1 MELKTLLLSLASMP
15 LARAETV
22 LGVYIFHRHGD
33 RTPKALAPT
42 NLTALG
48 ADEVFQSGSYYR
60 AKYVASDASS
70 PIYGLSNDIAV
81 PTQLSVISPADSVLQ
96 SSALAFLQGIY
107 PPAGTNAVSV
117 LANKSEVQAPLGGY
131 QYIPVSTSST
141 ASSSSNSEN
150 NEWLQGGSGCGNAM
164 VSSNN
169 YFLSPEY
176 TSTLDQTRSFYS
188 SLLPVINSTF
198 SASQATFKNAYT
210 IFDYIN
216 VATIHNQSIPSS
228 DLLTNET
235 LYELRTL
242 ADNHEWN
249 LAYNSSDPIRAIAG
263 ATLAAQ
269 IVQQLNSTLT
279 GKGSTPLGIQF
290 GAYASF
296 MSFFGLAQLD
306 KVSADFT
313 GVVDYASSIVFELV
327 TNATSTSTSTSISRS
342 SYPSADDVS
351 VRFYLANGTAAV
363 NPPRIYPLFGRGE
376 TTLPWTTFAS
386 EMNKFAVGDTAA
398 WCQACGNTTG
408 ICATSASTGGEG
420 SDGDAAA
427 AAAASTTSGN
437 GISLPVAGV
446 IGALVTLVVI
456 LGIEGLVYAL
466 AGLKLVKKST
476 LAASAAA
483 AGSGVTSGTAAA
495 AAGSKA

>member
-1 MELKTLLLSLASMP
+1 MQLKALLLSLATLP
-15 LARAETV
+15 LAKSETV

-33 RTPKALAPT
+33 RTPKSLAPT

-60 AKYVASDASS
+60 SRYVASDASS
-70 PIYGLSNDIAV
+70 PIVGLSNDIAV

-107 PPAGTNAVSV
+107 PPAGDNGVSI
-117 LANKSEVQAPLGGY
+117 LANRSEVQAPLGGY
-131 QYIPVSTSST
+131 QYIPVGVSST
-141 ASSSSNSEN
+141 ASSNPNSEN

-169 YFLSPEY
+169 YFRSDEY
-176 TSTLDQTRSFYS
+176 LSTLERTRSFYNG
-188 SLLPVINSTF
+188 LLPVINGTF
-198 SASQATFKNAYT
+198 SASQANFKNAYT
-210 IFDYIN
+210 IFDLIN
-216 VATIHNQSIPSS
+216 VATIHNQTIPSKN
-228 DLLTNET
+228 LLTDDT
-235 LYELRTL
+235 LFELKTL

-249 LAYNSSDPIRAIAG
+249 LAYNSSDPIRAVAG

-269 IVQQLNSTLT
+269 ILRQLNATLT
-279 GKGSTPLGIQF
+279 SRGKTPVGIQF

-306 KVSADFT
+306 KLSADFT

-327 TNATSTSTSTSISRS
+327 TNASTSSSSSSSSSS
-342 SYPSADDVS
+342 SYPSLDDVS
-351 VRFYLANGTAAV
+351 VRFLLANGSAAQ
-363 NPPRIYPLFGRGE
+363 NAPREFPLFGRSQSP
-376 TTLPWTTFAS
+376 LPWNDFAAEIS
-386 EMNKFAVGDTAA
+386 KFAIGDTAA

-408 ICATSASTGGEG
+408 ICASAASSSGGSNGDNNDGEG
-420 SDGDAAA
+420 AAA
-427 AAAASTTSGN
+427 TTASGDN
-437 GISLPVAGV
+437 ISLPVAGV

-456 LGIEGLVYAL
+456 LGVEGLVYAL
-466 AGLKLVKKST
+466 AGLRLVKKST
-476 LAASAAA
+476 LAAA
-483 AGSGVTSGTAAA
+483 AGASGAMGGAA

>member
-1 MELKTLLLSLASMP
+1 MP
-15 LARAETV
+15 LTRAETV

-48 ADEVFQSGSYYR
+48 ADQVFQSGSYYR

-81 PTQLSVISPADSVLQ
+81 PTQLSVTSPADSVLQ

-107 PPAGTNAVSV
+107 PPAGSNGVSV

-169 YFLSPEY
+169 YFLSQEY

-216 VATIHNQSIPSS
+216 VATIHNQSIPSA

-249 LAYNSSDPIRAIAG
+249 LAYNSSDPIRAVAG

-279 GKGSTPLGIQF
+279 GKGSTPVGIQF

-306 KVSADFT
+306 KVSPDFT

-327 TNATSTSTSTSISRS
+327 TNATSVSRA
-342 SYPSADDVS
+342 SYPGADDVS
-351 VRFYLANGTAAV
+351 VRFYLANGTAAA
-363 NPPRIYPLFGRGE
+363 NPPRIFPLFGRGE
-376 TTLPWTTFAS
+376 TTLPWATFAS
-386 EMNKFAVGDTAA
+386 EMNKFAIGDTAA

-408 ICATSASTGGEG
+408 ICASAASTGGEG
-420 SDGDAAA
+420 GDGSAAA
-427 AAAASTTSGN
+427 AGASTTSGN

-456 LGIEGLVYAL
+456 LGVEGLVYAL

-495 AAGSKA
+495 GSKA

>member
-1 MELKTLLLSLASMP
+1 MELKTLLLSLAAVP
-15 LARAETV
+15 LTSAETV

-33 RTPKALAPT
+33 RTAKALAPT
-42 NLTALG
+42 DLTPLG
-48 ADEVFQSGSYYR
+48 ADQVFQSGSYYR
-60 AKYVASDASS
+60 ARYVASDASS
-70 PIYGLSNDIAV
+70 RIYGLSDDIAV
-81 PTQLSVISPADSVLQ
+81 PTQLSVTSPADSVLQ

-107 PPAGTNAVSV
+107 PPAGAGGVTV
-117 LANKSEVQAPLGGY
+117 LANKTEVQAPLGGY
-131 QYIPVSTSST
+131 QYVPVSTSST

-150 NEWLQGGSGCGNAM
+150 NEWLQGGSGCGNAV

-176 TSTLDQTRSFYS
+176 ASKLEQTRGFYGG
-188 SLLPVINSTF
+188 LLPVINGTF
-198 SASQATFKNAYT
+198 SAAQATFKNAYT
-210 IFDYIN
+210 IFDYVN
-216 VATIHNQSIPSS
+216 VATIHNQTIPSA
-228 DLLTNET
+228 DLLTNAT
-235 LYELRTL
+235 LFQLRTL

-249 LAYNSSDPIRAIAG
+249 LAYNASDPIRAIAG

-269 IVQQLNSTLT
+269 IVQQLNATLA
-279 GKGSTPLGIQF
+279 GKGATPVGIQF

-296 MSFFGLAQLD
+296 MSFFGLAQLQ

-327 TNATSTSTSTSISRS
+327 TNATDVSAAN
-342 SYPSADDVS
+342 YPGPDDVS
-351 VRFYLANGTAAV
+351 VRFYLANGTAAA
-363 NPPRIYPLFGRGE
+363 NPPRMFPLFGQSE

-386 EMNKFAVGDTAA
+386 EMGKFAVGDQAS

-408 ICATSASTGGEG
+408 ICASAASTSGSG
-420 SDGDAAA
+420 SDGSNTATAP
-427 AAAASTTSGN
+427 STSGN

-456 LGIEGLVYAL
+456 LGVEGLVYAL
-466 AGLKLVKKST
+466 AGLKLVRKST

-483 AGSGVTSGTAAA
+483 GSGVASGTT
-495 AAGSKA
+495 AAGAKT

>member
-1 MELKTLLLSLASMP
+1 MQLKTLLISSATLP
-15 LARAETV
+15 LARSETV

-33 RTPKALAPT
+33 RTPKSLAPT
-42 NLTALG
+42 SLTALG

-60 AKYVASDASS
+60 SKYVASDASS
-70 PIYGLSNDIAV
+70 PIVGLSNDIAV

-107 PPAGTNAVSV
+107 PPAGDDGVSI
-117 LANKSEVQAPLGGY
+117 LANRSEVQAPLGGY
-131 QYIPVSTSST
+131 QYIPVGVSST
-141 ASSSSNSEN
+141 ASSNPNSEN

-169 YFLSPEY
+169 YFRSEEY
-176 TSTLDQTRSFYS
+176 LSTLDRTRSFYS
-188 SLLPVINSTF
+188 GLLPVINGTF
-198 SASQATFKNAYT
+198 SAGQANFKNAYT
-210 IFDYIN
+210 IFDLVN
-216 VATIHNQSIPSS
+216 VATIHNQTIPSQ
-228 DLLTNET
+228 DLLTDNT
-235 LYELRTL
+235 LFELRTL

-249 LAYNSSDPIRAIAG
+249 LAYNASDPIRAVAG

-269 IVQQLNSTLT
+269 ILQQLNATLT
-279 GKGSTPLGIQF
+279 GRGKTPVGVQF

-306 KVSADFT
+306 KLSSDFT

-327 TNATSTSTSTSISRS
+327 TNASTS
-342 SYPSADDVS
+342 SYPSIDDVS
-351 VRFYLANGTAAV
+351 VRFLLANGSAAQ
-363 NPPRIYPLFGRGE
+363 NTPREFPLFGRSQSP
-376 TTLPWTTFAS
+376 LPWTDFAA
-386 EMNKFAVGDTAA
+386 EMGKFAIGDTAA
-398 WCQACGNTTG
+398 WCRACGNTTG
-408 ICATSASTGGEG
+408 ICANAASSSGGSNGDNGEG
-420 SDGDAAA
+420 AAA
-427 AAAASTTSGN
+427 TTPADN
-437 GISLPVAGV
+437 ISLPVAGV

-456 LGIEGLVYAL
+456 LGVEGIVYAL

-483 AGSGVTSGTAAA
+483 SGAA

>member
-1 MELKTLLLSLASMP
+1 MELKALLLSLAAMP
-15 LARAETV
+15 LTRAETV

-42 NLTALG
+42 DLTPLG

-60 AKYVASDASS
+60 AKYIASNASS
-70 PIYGLSNDIAV
+70 PIYGLSDDIAV

-107 PPAGTNAVSV
+107 PPAGTNGITV

-141 ASSSSNSEN
+141 ASSSSDSEN
-150 NEWLQGGSGCGNAM
+150 SEWLQGGSGCGNAL

-169 YFLSPEY
+169 YFLSSEY
-176 TSTLDQTRSFYS
+176 VSKFDQTKGFYGD
-188 SLLPVINSTF
+188 LLPVINSTF
-198 SASQATFKNAYT
+198 SASQANFKNAYT
-210 IFDYIN
+210 IFDYVN
-216 VATIHNQSIPSS
+216 VATIHNQTIPSS

-235 LYELRTL
+235 LFQLRTL

-279 GKGSTPLGIQF
+279 GKGQTPLGIQF

-296 MSFFGLAQLD
+296 MSFFGLAQLQT
-306 KVSADFT
+306 VSADFT
-313 GVVDYASSIVFELV
+313 GIVDYASSIVFELV
-327 TNATSTSTSTSISRS
+327 TNATGISST
-342 SYPSADDVS
+342 SYPSADEVS
-351 VRFYLANGTAAV
+351 VRFYLANGTAAMNTPKV
-363 NPPRIYPLFGRGE
+363 FPLFGQSE
-376 TTLPWTTFAS
+376 TTLPWSTFAS
-386 EMNKFAVGDTAA
+386 EMSKFAVGDTAS

-408 ICATSASTGGEG
+408 ICASSASTSGSG
-420 SDGDAAA
+420 SDGGDGSAAA
-427 AAAASTTSGN
+427 TQNTSGN

-456 LGIEGLVYAL
+456 LGVEGLVYAL
-466 AGLKLVKKST
+466 AGLRLVKKST

-483 AGSGVTSGTAAA
+483 GSGVTGGAN
-495 AAGSKA
+495 AAGAKV